1 MVMNHTPWAVDNM
14 KERSAERVVGITDY
28 FVSLPPTKYL
38 IIAIVLLGFIF
49 GLIINFG
56 KYNDIDLILKGSVD
70 GILLLS
76 IPALVSSIVIK
87 LMIKKISFKRVVATT
102 LVGEI
107 IYTITYAAS
116 FFLSSYNPSYGE
128 MIVLLGAGIAFILW
142 YAVARLIFIL
152 RFRSILF
159 AVIQLLFHLIF
170 LLSSSKIY
178 VSDEPIFSI
187 AKFYVA
193 AFVLLVAMFIFFFIV
208 NRPLKKSFGIS
219 STDAFSHVVGQWL
232 YQDNALEKTFES
244 VGQDAKT
251 LLTLFSFKRKN
262 DNIFLVVPN
271 VHFGP
276 FGTLGGSEFSHLI
289 ANGLSARYKAKAL
302 VFHGTATHD
311 LNPVSSKELDKVL
324 DACDACLKN
333 AKYENANIAF
343 LSGNEQECN
352 AEALLINNNVFVGLT
367 RAPLVTE
374 DINFGVGLSII
385 NEAEKTVSIAA
396 IADQHNSET
405 GEIVSFEPGDK
416 VSYNYIR
423 SVNNAL
429 SKKPKFKSL
438 KIGYAERYFDYKFI
452 GKAGIKVLV
461 FSSMPEYVLVLVDSN
476 GVAPDFR
483 DKLISEIKD
492 VGKKYNKNWQVGV
505 YTTDTH
511 QINVV
516 RGVRNPLRDEISL
529 VEEIKAAVV
538 EAMLD
543 MQSAQ
548 FYAAKKWF
556 DIRVI
561 GPRQSI
567 EIVSTLNATISLAKF
582 IAPLILIGGI
592 AAVLLILRKIG

>member
-1 MVMNHTPWAVDNM
+1 
-14 KERSAERVVGITDY
+14 
-28 FVSLPPTKYL
+28 
-38 IIAIVLLGFIF
+38 
-49 GLIINFG
+49 
-56 KYNDIDLILKGSVD
+56 
-70 GILLLS
+70 
-76 IPALVSSIVIK
+76 
-87 LMIKKISFKRVVATT
+87 
-102 LVGEI
+102 
-107 IYTITYAAS
+107 
-116 FFLSSYNPSYGE
+116 

-367 RAPLVTE
+367 
-374 DINFGVGLSII
+374 II

-461 FSSMPEYVLVLVDSN
+461 FS
-476 GVAPDFR
+476 
-483 DKLISEIKD
+483 
-492 VGKKYNKNWQVGV
+492 
-505 YTTDTH
+505 
-511 QINVV
+511 
-516 RGVRNPLRDEISL
+516 
-529 VEEIKAAVV
+529 
-538 EAMLD
+538 
-543 MQSAQ
+543 
-548 FYAAKKWF
+548 
-556 DIRVI
+556 
-561 GPRQSI
+561 
-567 EIVSTLNATISLAKF
+567 
-582 IAPLILIGGI
+582 
-592 AAVLLILRKIG
+592 